1 VVSGLGA
8 RTAVMATALALA
20 ASACSGSGS
29 SRGSRPTGNASPGVT
44 ATTVPTP
51 LLVVAV
57 ESLCLARSQA
67 GTDPKSVREAFYDR
81 AHEPLHTLARTLE
94 PLDRPLAARLLEA
107 KESVEADVN
116 AQPPPPGLSA
126 DLDHLIDVT
135 HQVLDRLS
143 VPAIPCP

>member
-1 VVSGLGA
+1 MSRLGA

-20 ASACSGSGS
+20 AACSGSGS
-29 SRGSRPTGNASPGVT
+29 GSGGSRPTGTTSPGST
-44 ATTVPTP
+44 ATTAPTP

-57 ESLCLARSQA
+57 ESLCLARSQV
-67 GTDPKSVREAFYDR
+67 GTDPKSVRGTFYDR

-94 PLDRPLAARLLEA
+94 ALDRPLAARLLEA

-116 AQPPPPGLSA
+116 AQTPPPTLGA

>member
-1 VVSGLGA
+1 
-8 RTAVMATALALA
+8 MATALALA
-20 ASACSGSGS
+20 ASACSGSGDG
-29 SRGSRPTGNASPGVT
+29 GSRPTGTASPGGS

-67 GTDPKSVREAFYDR
+67 DTDPKSARGTFYHR
-81 AHEPLHTLARTLE
+81 SHGPLHTLARTLE
-94 PLDRPLAARLLEA
+94 SIDRGLAARLLEA
-107 KESVEADVN
+107 NESVEADVN
-116 AQPPPPGLSA
+116 AQPLPPRLGA

-135 HQVLDRLS
+135 HQVLERLS